1 MTREICFDRLWASN
15 TRRKSLFF
23 LISPICFFTYY
34 GPQYA
39 STVSSFFPLS
49 VEEEAD
55 VAQGDAAVLKVNMP
69 SFVTRRV
76 SQTSDA
82 PGARN
87 NITLVI
93 QAKILK
99 RPLQ

>member
-1 MTREICFDRLWASN
+1 
-15 TRRKSLFF
+15 
-23 LISPICFFTYY
+23 
-34 GPQYA
+34 
-39 STVSSFFPLS
+39 

-87 NITLVI
+87 NITLVL
-93 QAKILK
+93 QAQILK
-99 RPLQ
+99 SPIK

>member
-1 MTREICFDRLWASN
+1 MFWTD
-15 TRRKSLFF
+15 
-23 LISPICFFTYY
+23 Y
-34 GPQYA
+34 GPQHA

>member
-1 MTREICFDRLWASN
+1 MLW
-15 TRRKSLFF
+15 TD
-23 LISPICFFTYY
+23 Y
-34 GPQYA
+34 GPQHT
-39 STVSSFFPLS
+39 STVSSFFPLR

>member
-1 MTREICFDRLWASN
+1 MWPRAM
-15 TRRKSLFF
+15 
-23 LISPICFFTYY
+23 
-34 GPQYA
+34 PQCSR
-39 STVSSFFPLS
+39 ST
-49 VEEEAD
+49 
-55 VAQGDAAVLKVNMP
+55 P